1 MSISSLPIWSFM
13 VLLHIT
19 FGLSDFLFRMKSNSC
34 CSFGL
39 VIFVFVCHCLMSH
52 IRSCHFIRTFCQRH
66 FRKNC
71 EVYSF
76 NSLVN
81 TDPTDPIL
89 SSPPSPPPQQN
100 STVVKNRRNLLS
112 RVICEVEAGLIMWQS

>member
-13 VLLHIT
+13 VLFHIT
-19 FGLSDFLFRMKSNSC
+19 FGLSDFLFQMKSNSC

-89 SSPPSPPPQQN
+89 SSPPSPPPPTKFYCGEEQKKPAVQ
-100 STVVKNRRNLLS
+100 
-112 RVICEVEAGLIMWQS
+112 VICEVEAGLIMWQS